1 MANTIRQVLDKIDE
15 GQLFVPAFQR
25 EYVWKRE
32 NVKELFRSLINEY
45 PTGTLLT
52 WETSNPPE
60 LKGKLKYSKEKGA
73 IKLLLDG
80 QQRITS
86 LYIIMDGKYPP
97 YYTEKEIKHDV
108 RKLYVNVGTL
118 ELEYYK
124 AQKMENNFLW
134 VDLTDI
140 FTDKIKITDFVSK
153 IDDKVRLQ
161 KIMDNFMKIK
171 NIEKFGF
178 PEQTIPVKATVK
190 EAIDIFY
197 MVNAMGVN
205 LTEAELALAQISG
218 YWPKARDIFKEKL
231 NELKKNNFDFKL
243 DFIIYILL
251 GIIYNKGDEMQ
262 KLHTPDNLERLKKV
276 WEKLDKETLDYTINI
291 LKTNYIESTKEINS
305 VYALVPIITY
315 IYRKNGK
322 LSETEIKK
330 LIKWF
335 YYSQV
340 RYRYISQLPQKLTKD
355 LNILKTSM
363 ENEQNP
369 FDNILQ
375 VIREERS
382 LEISDYEFEGAT
394 TSSPLFNLMK
404 FYFKSKGALS
414 FDGVKISELNH
425 GKKYSLENDHIF
437 PYSLLAE
444 KGYRL
449 KTPKYRLAQEITN
462 RAIVTQKENRTK
474 SNKDAFTY
482 LTEVKKT
489 HPTAL
494 KLQLIPED
502 ESLWKIENYEEF
514 LKERRKLLA
523 RELNKFLENI
533 TQTEE
538 HEIKLSVLDL
548 INSEEDENLEFKS
561 TLAWNQKAK
570 RKDEIPEN
578 SVIKTIVAF
587 NNKDGGTLLIGIDDD
602 HNIIGLED
610 DYNFANLK
618 DRDKFELHLKNIL
631 RSRIKIE
638 KEYLARKIK
647 VSFETIND
655 KDVCIIEVEAGDRPM
670 FTKDEKFFL
679 RDGNNTIE
687 LKPSEIHKYISE
699 RF

>member
-86 LYIIMDGKYPP
+86 LYIIMNGKYPP
-97 YYTEKEIKHDV
+97 YYTEEEIKHDV
-108 RKLYVNVGTL
+108 RKLYVSVETL

-124 AQKMENNFLW
+124 AKKMENNFLW

-161 KIMDNFMKIK
+161 KIMNDFMKIK

-251 GIIYNKGDEMQ
+251 GIIHNKGDEMQ
-262 KLHTPDNLERLKKV
+262 KLHTPDNLEKLKEVWGRLS
-276 WEKLDKETLDYTINI
+276 KEVLDYTINI

-315 IYRKNGK
+315 IYRKNDK

-363 ENEQNP
+363 ENGQNP
-369 FDNILQ
+369 FDNLLQ

-404 FYFKSKGALS
+404 FYFKSKSALS

-474 SNKDAFTY
+474 SNKNAFTY

-502 ESLWKIENYEEF
+502 ESLWEIENYEEF

-523 RELNKFLENI
+523 RKLNKFLENI

-548 INSEEDENLEFKS
+548 INSEESENLEFKS
-561 TLAWNQKAK
+561 TLAWNQRAK
-570 RKDEIPEN
+570 RKDEIPKN

-610 DYNFANLK
+610 DYSLANLK
-618 DRDKFELHLKNIL
+618 DKDKFELHLKNIL

-655 KDVCIIEVEAGDRPM
+655 KDVCIIEVEAGDKPM

-687 LKPSEIHKYISE
+687 LKPSEVHKYISE